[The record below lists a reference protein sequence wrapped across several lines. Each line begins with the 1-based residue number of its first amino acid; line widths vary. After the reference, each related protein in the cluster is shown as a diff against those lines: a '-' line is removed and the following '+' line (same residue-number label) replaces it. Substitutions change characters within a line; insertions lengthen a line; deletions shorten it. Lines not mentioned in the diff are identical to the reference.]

1 LHFNIYCKILDSN
14 NIQPSWSDA
23 KGDFE
28 LKEADTNKKKGSKKP
43 NVNKVKSITFFKAN
57 NQLYLQF
64 DLSKVADTEGNN
76 LKEADPNKKNGSKKP
91 KLNNKVK
98 SIFIYF

>member
-1 LHFNIYCKILDSN
+1 MRFNIFKILGSN
-14 NIQPSWSDA
+14 NIQPSRSDA

-28 LKEADTNKKKGSKKP
+28 LKEADTNKKKKGSKKP

-64 DLSKVADTEGNN
+64 DFSKVADTEGNN

>member
-1 LHFNIYCKILDSN
+1 MYFNIYCKILDSN
-14 NIQPSWSDA
+14 NIQPSRSDA

-28 LKEADTNKKKGSKKP
+28 LKEADTNKKKGSKKT
-43 NVNKVKSITFFKAN
+43 NVNKVKSINFFKAN
-57 NQLYLQF
+57 NQFYLQF
-64 DLSKVADTEGNN
+64 YFSKVADTEGNN

-98 SIFIYF
+98 SILIYF

>member
-1 LHFNIYCKILDSN
+1 MHFNIYCKILDSN
-14 NIQPSWSDA
+14 NIQPSRPDA

-43 NVNKVKSITFFKAN
+43 NANKVKSINFFKAN
-57 NQLYLQF
+57 HQLYLQF